1 MCGVNMGGL
10 LGLKAD
16 FEVVDKLLETGRE
29 HRRQCVFSGH
39 ARKLPIDCEGRT
51 SFVGKVLRW
60 TKGISIS
67 NFAGACRV

>member
-29 HRRQCVFSGH
+29 HGEKMCVLK
-39 ARKLPIDCEGRT
+39 ACEKA
-51 SFVGKVLRW
+51 S
-60 TKGISIS
+60 S
-67 NFAGACRV
+67 

>member
-16 FEVVDKLLETGRE
+16 FEVVDKLLRRARTQEKNVCSQGMRE
-29 HRRQCVFSGH
+29 SFQFDR
-39 ARKLPIDCEGRT
+39 EGRT

-60 TKGISIS
+60 TKGH
-67 NFAGACRV
+67 

>member
-1 MCGVNMGGL
+1 MWRGKHGGL

-29 HRRQCVFSGH
+29 HGRKYVFSRH

-60 TKGISIS
+60 TKGIE
-67 NFAGACRV
+67 FQMWRAAVE